1 MIVISMEL
9 RQFLIPMQRH
19 VRGVDIEDQF
29 LWRLV
34 LCRDELFK
42 QHAIQGDHIRT
53 RGPRFQTREGR
64 RTRQLVDLA
73 HGRLHQ

>member
-34 LCRDELFK
+34 LRRDELFK
-42 QHAIQGDHIRT
+42 QQAIQGDHIRT
-53 RGPRFQTREGR
+53 RGPRFQTR
-64 RTRQLVDLA
+64 
-73 HGRLHQ
+73 

>member
-1 MIVISMEL
+1 MEL

-34 LCRDELFK
+34 LCRDELVK
-42 QHAIQGDHIRT
+42 QHAIQGDHIR
-53 RGPRFQTREGR
+53 
-64 RTRQLVDLA
+64 A
-73 HGRLHQ
+73 

>member
-42 QHAIQGDHIRT
+42 QQAIQGDHIRT
-53 RGPRFQTREGR
+53 RGPRFQTR
-64 RTRQLVDLA
+64 
-73 HGRLHQ
+73 